1 MKLRWTNLALNDLE
15 AIGDYIRRDSSAEIS
30 ARLIKQI
37 VTGVGSLTTFPHL
50 GRAGRVPETRE
61 LVVPNTSYIVPYR
74 VKDNEVQI
82 LAVFHSARRWPET
95 L

>member
-30 ARLIKQI
+30 TRVIKQI
-37 VTGVGSLTTFPHL
+37 LTGVRSLVTFPHL
-50 GRAGRVPETRE
+50 GRAGRVPETRG
-61 LVVPNTSYIVPYR
+61 LVVPNTYYIVPYR

-82 LAVFHSARRWPET
+82 LAVFHGARRWPET